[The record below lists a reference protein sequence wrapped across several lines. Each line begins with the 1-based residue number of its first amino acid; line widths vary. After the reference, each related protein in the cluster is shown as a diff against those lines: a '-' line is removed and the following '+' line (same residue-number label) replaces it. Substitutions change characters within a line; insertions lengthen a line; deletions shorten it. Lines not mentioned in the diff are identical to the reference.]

1 MHIRHVE
8 SGHLLGLEPRD
19 ENLLSFQGLRGL
31 FLPVHHPEAERKIP
45 SAGMDG
51 IGWRSGLQLGSP
63 VGTGSLACTSRGDA
77 ALKSAATA
85 EDTATKKEEKALL

>member
-1 MHIRHVE
+1 
-8 SGHLLGLEPRD
+8 
-19 ENLLSFQGLRGL
+19 
-31 FLPVHHPEAERKIP
+31 
-45 SAGMDG
+45 
-51 IGWRSGLQLGSP
+51 LGSP